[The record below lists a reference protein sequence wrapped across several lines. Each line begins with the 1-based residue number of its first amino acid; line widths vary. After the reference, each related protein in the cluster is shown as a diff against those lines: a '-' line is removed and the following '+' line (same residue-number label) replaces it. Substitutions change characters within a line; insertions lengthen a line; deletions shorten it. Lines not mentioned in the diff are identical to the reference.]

1 MSDAIASAAS
11 SPVGQGAAAA
21 AAVGLLL
28 SSLRGASKGSGE
40 PKSVQAEPVPLP
52 LRYDAEAAA
61 QYFGKRKL
69 LVLKRIFEIVS
80 GSASFVLSLKLE
92 NDSTV
97 TDEVRARQAV
107 QLRDLLSKLGP
118 TFVKAGQALSIRVD
132 LLPEVY
138 LKELRTL
145 HDRVPPFPTD
155 QALAILDREF
165 ASKRTAGPARGRTPR
180 MGAGGRAISISN
192 RRDLTRVGTGR
203 RAGKLGMGTDPRTR
217 VSR

>member
-1 MSDAIASAAS
+1 M
-11 SPVGQGAAAA
+11 
-21 AAVGLLL
+21 
-28 SSLRGASKGSGE
+28 
-40 PKSVQAEPVPLP
+40 
-52 LRYDAEAAA
+52 
-61 QYFGKRKL
+61 
-69 LVLKRIFEIVS
+69 LKRIFEIVS
-80 GSASFVLSLKLE
+80 CSASFVLSLKLE

-145 HDRVPPFPTD
+145 QDRVPPFPTD

-165 ASKRTAGPARGRTPR
+165 ASKGGVSAVFEYISDKPVASASLGQVYKARLRETGQEAKAKALYDEHTEPA
-180 MGAGGRAISISN
+180 IDSN
-192 RRDLTRVGTGR
+192 
-203 RAGKLGMGTDPRTR
+203 A
-217 VSR
+217 